1 MSRAKLIKEGLK
13 RIGKVPGAVKNIA
26 KAQRAGKT
34 PTGGT
39 GAKGRKFRRDA
50 AKVGAGA
57 AAGAAAVSI
66 PTKKPKS
73 KVQRKAPSVT
83 RDGRGP
89 LRQKPGDRGA
99 GTRDKPLKLSQIMN
113 KKGTVYSGK
122 LGEFMKKRNE
132 PGGGEE
138 AKKRLEKIRANRKGG
153 GMMKKRMKRGGMA
166 KKKRVKAMGGGMMKK
181 RMKRGGRAMKRG
193 GGMMKPKMMGG
204 GMMKKRM
211 KRGGRAK

>member
-1 MSRAKLIKEGLK
+1 MSKLKLIKKGLK
-13 RIGKVPGAVKNIA
+13 QIGKVPGAVKKIA
-26 KAQRAGKT
+26 QAQRAGKT

-39 GAKGRKFRRDA
+39 GAKGRKFRRNA

-73 KVQRKAPSVT
+73 KIQKKAPLVT
-83 RDGRGP
+83 RDGKGP

-153 GMMKKRMKRGGMA
+153 GI
-166 KKKRVKAMGGGMMKK
+166 
-181 RMKRGGRAMKRG
+181 
-193 GGMMKPKMMGG
+193 
-204 GMMKKRM
+204 MKKRM

>member
-1 MSRAKLIKEGLK
+1 MSRVNLIKKGLK
-13 RIGKVPGAVKNIA
+13 QISKVPGAVKKIA
-26 KAQRAGKT
+26 QAQRAGKT
-34 PTGGT
+34 PTGGR
-39 GAKGRKFRRDA
+39 GAKGRKFRRNA

-73 KVQRKAPSVT
+73 KTQKPLVS
-83 RDGRGP
+83 RDGKGP
-89 LRQKPGDRGA
+89 LRSKPGDRGA
-99 GTRDKPLKLSQIMN
+99 GTRDKPLKLSQVMN

-132 PGGGEE
+132 PG
-138 AKKRLEKIRANRKGG
+138 AKSKTQEMIEKRRREGK
-153 GMMKKRMKRGGMA
+153 
-166 KKKRVKAMGGGMMKK
+166 MGGGMMKK

-193 GGMMKPKMMGG
+193 GGMMK
-204 GMMKKRM
+204 KRM